1 MIKEKDVYKEIIK
14 DYNEAMELLHE
25 ALKLKDKVIRS
36 LQCQIDD
43 LKDIEPAQLKIIKSG
58 DTWVAEYDGV
68 DYLWVEK
75 SNVYTP
81 DDKDLID
88 DYIHDGLY
96 KPFAE
101 IEITDEIAKLRPM
114 MCMNIG
120 IKTYHRRKLYAV
132 IFDPVTTKYLIHGDM
147 DYNCKFADP
156 IDWRLATVKDLTE
169 PQ

>member
-101 IEITDEIAKLRPM
+101 VDITDEIAKLRPIM
-114 MCMNIG
+114 TASTHIG
-120 IKTYHRRKLYAV
+120 TTFKLYG
-132 IFDPVTTKYLIHGDM
+132 VTENIK
-147 DYNCKFADP
+147 NCLLGKWGSRIGEYSVSKF
-156 IDWRLATVKDLTE
+156 RLATVKDLME